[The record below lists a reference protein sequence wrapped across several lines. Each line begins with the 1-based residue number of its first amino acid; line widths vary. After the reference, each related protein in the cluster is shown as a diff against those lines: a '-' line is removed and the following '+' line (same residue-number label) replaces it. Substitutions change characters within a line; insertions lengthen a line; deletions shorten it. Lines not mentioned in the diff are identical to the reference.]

1 MRWRKEYGR
10 RDQGEGDQGEGDGA
24 YDKSSF
30 EIKGT
35 GIRVTDILD
44 PIKKK
49 GVVMGSEWGSG

>member
-10 RDQGEGDQGEGDGA
+10 SDQGEGDQGEEDGA

-35 GIRVTDILD
+35 GIRVTYFGSYR
-44 PIKKK
+44 K
-49 GVVMGSEWGSG
+49 GGGNGE

>member
-44 PIKKK
+44 PIKKR
-49 GVVMGSEWGSG
+49 GGNGE

>member
-10 RDQGEGDQGEGDGA
+10 KDQGEEDGI
-24 YDKSSF
+24 YYKSSF